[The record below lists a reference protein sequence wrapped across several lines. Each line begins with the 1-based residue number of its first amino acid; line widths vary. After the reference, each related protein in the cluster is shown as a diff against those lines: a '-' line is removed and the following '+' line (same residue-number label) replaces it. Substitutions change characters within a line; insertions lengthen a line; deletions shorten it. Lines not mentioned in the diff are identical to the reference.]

1 MRIWA
6 LPTVVVLLAL
16 VGAGVSA
23 GWPAQVVIPAAVIVA
38 ALLYLF
44 LHYAIPP
51 ERS

>member
-1 MRIWA
+1 MRIWV
-6 LPTVVVLLAL
+6 LPTGVLLLAP
-16 VGAGVSA
+16 VGAAASA
-23 GWPAQVVIPAAVIVA
+23 GWPAQVVVPAAVILA

>member
-6 LPTVVVLLAL
+6 LPTAVALLAL

-23 GWPAQVVIPAAVIVA
+23 GWPAQVLIPAAVIVA
-38 ALLYLF
+38 ALFYVF
-44 LHYAIPP
+44 LHHAIPP